1 MLVVFWVD
9 LKLIGL
15 SHNFAP
21 AIYPAELDVS
31 SCAGRSLQVA

>member
-21 AIYPAELDVS
+21 QFIQRSFNVS